1 MILNKKN
8 LISTIII
15 FIIILFFIEQKLF
28 SFYIPS
34 IKNSSGD
41 IVKFGDWTVV
51 VDLAKC
57 FQQGID
63 VFNNNKCDVTG
74 RPHVYGTILLY
85 LPFVSSFYEL
95 YIFAIP
101 LLIVFFLIL
110 IANIFF
116 KPKSFSDYTSMI
128 CIIFSTPFILAMERS
143 NIEVMIFFFLILLA
157 LLTNSKF
164 QKIIILLLSSIKFY
178 PVTLVLFFL
187 KEKVCVKF
195 FKENLLFIM
204 ILLICF
210 YLDKEQIL
218 NIYSKKNLINP
229 STVDNVGFLIFSF
242 YGIPELA
249 KSTILHLQI
258 FIIKKNQIANFF
270 YYISLVV
277 LVLFILFQ
285 TFKNFFKN
293 KLMLKNQQFNFNLEY
308 FEDKLFI
315 LSIILILTIYFISM
329 NYVYKE
335 IYFLGLIPLLKK
347 KINIE
352 KNNLSKKIYNLIRI
366 KFILLSFLWI
376 IQLVFFKNSL
386 YFKGLNILIKNLIDL
401 YLVIILLKVFLS
413 FLLQFF
419 IINYSLIKK
428 VIKE

>member
-1 MILNKKN
+1 MIPYYHL
-8 LISTIII
+8 
-15 FIIILFFIEQKLF
+15 
-28 SFYIPS
+28 
-34 IKNSSGD
+34 
-41 IVKFGDWTVV
+41 
-51 VDLAKC
+51 
-57 FQQGID
+57 
-63 VFNNNKCDVTG
+63 
-74 RPHVYGTILLY
+74 
-85 LPFVSSFYEL
+85 
-95 YIFAIP
+95 
-101 LLIVFFLIL
+101 
-110 IANIFF
+110 
-116 KPKSFSDYTSMI
+116 
-128 CIIFSTPFILAMERS
+128 
-143 NIEVMIFFFLILLA
+143 
-157 LLTNSKF
+157 
-164 QKIIILLLSSIKFY
+164 
-178 PVTLVLFFL
+178 TLVLFFL
-187 KEKVCVKF
+187 KEKVGVKF

-229 STVDNVGFLIFSF
+229 TTVDNVGFLIFSF

-277 LVLFILFQ
+277 LFLFILFQ

-376 IQLVFFKNSL
+376 IQLLFFKNSL